1 MKKYLLFIIVALFC
15 VSSVV
20 WAGASKSSI
29 PATPVYDTH
38 PVEINGQDCMYC
50 HDVNAT
56 AEEKSSS
63 NAGKE
68 WNDSLH
74 GINLVPCTACHGDEN
89 TFLAASS
96 IDNCISC
103 HPGESETIRRKTDVV
118 EGKIVCVNCHTAH
131 TFTAPKE
138 DKPVHT
144 K

>member
-1 MKKYLLFIIVALFC
+1 MKKHLILTIITAVFC
-15 VSSVV
+15 VISAVS
-20 WAGASKSSI
+20 ANASKSTTS
-29 PATPVYDTH
+29 YDTH
-38 PVEINGQDCMYC
+38 PVEIGGNDCLYC
-50 HDVNAT
+50 HDANSK

-74 GINLVPCTACHGDEN
+74 GINMVPCSACHGDEK
-89 TFLAASS
+89 TFLATSS

-103 HPGESETIRRKTDVV
+103 HPGESATIKRKTKVV
-118 EGKIVCVNCHTAH
+118 ADRIVCVNCHTAH